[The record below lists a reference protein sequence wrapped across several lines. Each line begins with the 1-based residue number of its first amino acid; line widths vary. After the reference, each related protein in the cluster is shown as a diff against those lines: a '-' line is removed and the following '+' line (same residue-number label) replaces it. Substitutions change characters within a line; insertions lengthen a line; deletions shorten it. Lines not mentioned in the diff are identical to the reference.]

1 MQTASKIMDHA
12 SEGKNDEHA
21 CTNNRKPAKVLHVD
35 FFLAVPVQ
43 VRALKQTQSPH
54 NAYGTNLGLFSVD

>member
-35 FFLAVPVQ
+35 FFLASC
-43 VRALKQTQSPH
+43 SPCASPGPET
-54 NAYGTNLGLFSVD
+54 NAKSA